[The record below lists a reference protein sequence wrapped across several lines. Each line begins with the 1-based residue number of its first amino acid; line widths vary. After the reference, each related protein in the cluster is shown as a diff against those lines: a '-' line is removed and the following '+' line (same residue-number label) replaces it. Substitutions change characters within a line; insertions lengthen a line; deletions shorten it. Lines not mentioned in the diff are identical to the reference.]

1 MKMKLFSAVL
11 LSSALFLAC
20 GNDEETADSEGCEH
34 LKEGPSAAINASASG
49 TGAPAVSND
58 HRRYDITLTDV
69 TGGKG
74 GSVSFASAEAIHY
87 ILFTGADVPVAVKDS
102 SGMTVAPEE
111 SVKSS
116 SVCTEV
122 KGRHTIPLSVGTYT
136 LTFGPTTLTSVSLV
150 IEEEEGEHDHEH

>member
-1 MKMKLFSAVL
+1 MRMKLFSAVL

-20 GNDEETADSEGCEH
+20 GEEEETADSEGCEH
-34 LKEGPSAAINASASG
+34 LKEGPVTPITASASD

-74 GSVSFASAEAIHY
+74 GSVSFAAAEGADY
-87 ILFTGADVPVAVKDS
+87 VLFTGADVPVTVKSS
-102 SGMTVAPEE
+102 SGTAVNPEE

-116 SVCTEV
+116 SVCAEV
-122 KGRHTIPLSVGTYT
+122 KGRHTFGLSVGTYI
-136 LTFGPTTLTSVSLV
+136 LTFGPTTVTSVPLV
-150 IEEEEGEHDHEH
+150 IEEDGGGHTH

>member
-20 GNDEETADSEGCEH
+20 GDEEETADSEACEH
-34 LKEGPSAAINASASG
+34 LKEGPTSAVTASASG

-58 HRRYDITLTDV
+58 HRRYDIALADV

-74 GSVSFASAEAIHY
+74 GSVSFAAAEGTDY
-87 ILFTGADVPVAVKDS
+87 ILFTSADVPVTVKNS
-102 SGMTVAPEE
+102 SGATVSPEE

-116 SVCTEV
+116 ATCAEV
-122 KGRHTIPLSVGTYT
+122 KGRHTFPMSVGTYT
-136 LTFGPTTLTSVSLV
+136 LTFGPTTAASVSLV
-150 IEEEEGEHDHEH
+150 IEEAGTDHEH

>member
-11 LSSALFLAC
+11 LSTVLLVGC
-20 GNDEETADSEGCEH
+20 GNDEENADVEGCEH
-34 LKEGPSAAINASASG
+34 LQEGPASPVTATAG
-49 TGAPAVSND
+49 TTGAPAVSND

-74 GSVSFASAEAIHY
+74 GSVSFAAAEATDY
-87 ILFTGADVPVAVKDS
+87 ILFTSADVPVTVKDS
-102 SGMTVAPEE
+102 GGMTVAPEA

-116 SVCTEV
+116 STCTEV

-136 LTFGPTTLTSVSLV
+136 LTFGPTTATTVSLV
-150 IEEEEGEHDHEH
+150 IEESAHDH

>member
-11 LSSALFLAC
+11 LSAALIMGC
-20 GNDEETADSEGCEH
+20 GDEEETADTEGCEH
-34 LKEGPSAAINASASG
+34 LQGGPTTPVTATAG
-49 TGAPAVSND
+49 TTGAPAVSND

-74 GSVSFASAEAIHY
+74 GSVSFAAAEAIDY
-87 ILFTGADVPVAVKDS
+87 ILFTSADVPVIVKDS
-102 SGMTVAPEE
+102 GGMTVTPEA

-116 SVCTEV
+116 SACTEI

-136 LTFGPTTLTSVSLV
+136 LTFGPTTATTVSLV
-150 IEEEEGEHDHEH
+150 IEESGNDHEH